1 MATKRRSRSRSR
13 SPVNL
18 RDAPTR
24 DRERNVPGFLPNTI
38 DRQSTC
44 PLLLRVF
51 CNSNGRHHR
60 PQDFSGKVPADELQI
75 YTWMDCTLKELMSLV
90 HEVNPDTR
98 QKGTVFSF
106 ATVFPYVTSNR
117 ARSNSI
123 FRIKE
128 IGATIAGKRGQ
139 DDNHTLSSQKF
150 QIGDYIDIAISIKR
164 ADNPV
169 KRDRQRGKRK
179 EQSEKS

>member
-1 MATKRRSRSRSR
+1 MASKRRSRSRS
-13 SPVNL
+13 PINL
-18 RDAPTR
+18 RDPPIR
-24 DRERNVPGFLPNTI
+24 DRERFIAGFLPNTI

-60 PQDFSGKVPADELQI
+60 SQDFSSGKVPADELQI

-98 QKGTVFSF
+98 QKGTIFSF
-106 ATVFPYVTSNR
+106 ATVFPYHTGNR
-117 ARSNSI
+117 VRGSAI
-123 FRIKE
+123 FRIKD
-128 IGATIAGKRGQ
+128 IGVTTAGKRGQ
-139 DDNHTLSSQKF
+139 DDNCTLSSQKF

-164 ADNPV
+164 PDSG
-169 KRDRQRGKRK
+169 KKDRDRGKRK
-179 EQSEKS
+179 DQISKS

>member
-1 MATKRRSRSRSR
+1 MASKRRSRSRSR

-18 RDAPTR
+18 RDAPSHA
-24 DRERNVPGFLPNTI
+24 RERNVPGYLPNTI

-51 CNSNGRHHR
+51 CNSNGKHHK
-60 PQDFSGKVPADELQI
+60 PQDFSSGKVPADELQI

-106 ATVFPYVTSNR
+106 ATVFPYVTGSR
-117 ARSNSI
+117 VRSNSI

-128 IGATIAGKRGQ
+128 IGVTIAGKRGQ
-139 DDNHTLSSQKF
+139 DDNQTLSSQKF
-150 QIGDYIDIAISIKR
+150 QIGDYIDIAITIKR
-164 ADNPV
+164 ADNV
-169 KRDRQRGKRK
+169 KKDRERGKRK

>member
-1 MATKRRSRSRSR
+1 MASKRRSRSRSR
-13 SPVNL
+13 SPINS
-18 RDAPTR
+18 RDPPTR
-24 DRERNVPGFLPNTI
+24 DRDRRTAGFLPNTI

-60 PQDFSGKVPADELQI
+60 PQDFSSTKVPADELQI

-106 ATVFPYVTSNR
+106 ATVFPYHSGNR
-117 ARSNSI
+117 VRGISV

-128 IGATIAGKRGQ
+128 IGVTIAGKRGQ
-139 DDNHTLSSQKF
+139 DDNFTLSSQKF
-150 QIGDYIDIAISIKR
+150 QIGDYIDIAIAIKTE
-164 ADNPV
+164 NS
-169 KRDRQRGKRK
+169 KKERDRGNRK
-179 EQSEKS
+179 EQSSKS